1 MGLMIHSLEMLSPNA
16 KRDYFIYLLDYGWQ
30 EPLSNTLR
38 KNFQEMAEWASQ
50 NESAVIMGVG
60 DIGHFDT
67 EVLSWHNVNGQEAED
82 LLPAI
87 LITRTN
93 PHVFRQMNLNKPQQ
107 AEDFSFV
114 LIPLKKVCRNET
126 DVVRVI
132 KSVCKDIEE
141 KKGFGNF
148 KVQKELS
155 PGLGRALAKSIILEP
170 NFAGVGFSFNKL
182 RDFLK

>member
-16 KRDYFIYLLDYGWQ
+16 ERDYFIYLLDYGWQ

-38 KNFQEMAEWASQ
+38 KNFQEMAEWASR

-67 EVLSWHNVNGQEAED
+67 EVLSWHNVNGQDAEE

-93 PHVFRQMNLNKPQQ
+93 PHAFRLMGSNSPRR
-107 AEDFSFV
+107 EDFSFV
-114 LIPLKKVCRNET
+114 LIPLKKLCKDET

-132 KSVCKDIEE
+132 KSICKDIEE
-141 KKGFGNF
+141 KKGFADF
-148 KVQKELS
+148 KVHKELS
-155 PGLGRALAKSIILEP
+155 PGIGRAIVNSIILEP
-170 NFAGVGFSFNKL
+170 NFSGVGFSFNKL
-182 RDFLK
+182 KDFLK